1 MRRPSWYV
9 QARTAIAGG
18 DRAGLA
24 RVQRAVETAGY
35 RAILGPIGA
44 GSGPGRPADDPL
56 TAREREVLDLVA
68 RGWSN
73 RQIADQLRISP
84 KTVSVHVSAILTK
97 LGAATR
103 AEAALHARPA
113 TGPARVWGRLS

>member
-24 RVQRAVETAGY
+24 RVQRAAETAGY

-84 KTVSVHVSAILTK
+84 KTVSVHVSAILAK

-103 AEAALHARPA
+103 TEAALHARPA
-113 TGPARVWGRLS
+113 SSPVPGMGLVS